1 MMGYGMK
8 ILGAEFK
15 EDQSMKKSEKC
26 LIYCPD
32 IRSKSSET
40 KIFVIDGKIKD

>member
-8 ILGAEFK
+8 ISGAEFK

-26 LIYCPD
+26 LIYWPD

-40 KIFVIDGKIKD
+40 EIFVIDGKIKD